1 MIRKIKSVEIKEK
14 YDESKDLRQF
24 LIEKVNKELGGNCLL
39 LVYKYNQVYIGSII
53 KDNLNVLGDDQFE
66 LKYITEIRM
75 FSESGELHLWKY
87 GDKFKWRLRIDEEVE
102 GEIHIY
108 EEKHVIWGTKIN
120 TKNTNELV
128 EEHRGMRIQF
138 PREIINEPLP
148 IKYEVRNYFNFDEDG
163 MIKFY
168 DARLVKIINN
178 NGDVINE

>member
-1 MIRKIKSVEIKEK
+1 MIRKIKSVERKGK
-14 YDESKDLRQF
+14 YDESIDFKQF
-24 LIEKVNKELGGNCLL
+24 LIEKANEELDGNCLL

-87 GDKFKWRLRIDEEVE
+87 GDDFKWRLRIDEEEE
-102 GEIHIY
+102 GEVHIY
-108 EEKHVIWGTKIN
+108 EEKHVIWGTKVN
-120 TKNTNELV
+120 NENPDELV

-138 PREIINEPLP
+138 PQEIINETLPL
-148 IKYEVRNYFNFDEDG
+148 KYEVRNYFNFDDDG

-168 DARLVKIINN
+168 DARLVRIINS
-178 NGDVINE
+178 NGGVING